1 MASQTLNIQA
11 GERITEVCH
20 IVKRGRG
27 YQIEDTFSFLTPPG
41 TVKDGAVIDSGRY
54 ANELVSEI
62 RKHNLQNMKNVIF
75 TVTTSRLASREVITP
90 PVKENVVRQMVHENA
105 HDYFPVDKIEDYDI
119 TYTKVG
125 EQTGDQKGHRL
136 LVQIIPKEILN
147 SFAEVAER
155 CSLRIL
161 AIDTSLN
168 SIYQSLRA
176 LKDSGVTIYV
186 NITEQHTEV
195 TALSG
200 GEYLMQRPFKQG
212 GDVVIENYMR
222 ELDLPNT
229 EYSRVINELTPEKIE
244 ALPSTAVEKI
254 NDDVER
260 FLTPVSRIVD
270 LLRARY
276 NVEAD
281 RIVLLGSGCRTP
293 LIFDHLKKM
302 TTIPV
307 MFLDELPELSGLTN
321 SRADASAYIAC
332 IGSSMA
338 PVDFMPDAVRQQQ
351 TATSLQLHG
360 SAEGSKS
367 LTFPIIIAGVCAVA
381 GIALIGVGS
390 MQLKASQDKLSQ
402 MQARIKTLQP
412 AKDTYDA
419 YVTYTANQK
428 NIDVVKD
435 LAKGKNADLNAVLA
449 ELEAKM
455 PSSILV
461 GSASFTQSDM
471 NLDVT
476 VPDKDTAAVV
486 IDQLRNFE
494 SFDVIS
500 VSGVTQN
507 TTESGT
513 SACTFSVDCKYPAE
527 KDSDGDGIPDKNDP
541 NPKQAASSE
550 TTTNAQ

>member
-54 ANELVSEI
+54 ANELASEI
-62 RKHNLQNMKNVIF
+62 RKHNLQDMKNVIF

-176 LKDSGVTIYV
+176 LKDNGVTIYV

-200 GEYLMQRPFKQG
+200 GEYLMQRTFKQG
-212 GDVVIENYMR
+212 GDVVTENYMR

-229 EYSRVINELTPEKIE
+229 DYSKVINELSEEKINT
-244 ALPSTAVEKI
+244 LPTAAVEKI
-254 NDDVER
+254 NEDVDR
-260 FLTPVSRIVD
+260 YLTPVARIVD

-276 NVEAD
+276 NAEAD
-281 RIVLLGSGCRTP
+281 RIVLMGSGCRTP
-293 LIFDHLKKM
+293 LLFDHLKNM
-302 TTIPV
+302 TTIPI

-351 TATSLQLHG
+351 AATSLQLHG

-500 VSGVTQN
+500 VSGVTQS